1 MCFNSHRLS
10 AFSLFKSFLK
20 KSRKPRAESR
30 QPIMNRRDFLTASSS
45 LLLPLTM
52 NGMGITAL
60 TENSGLVQAL
70 RQTAALNTDRIL
82 VMINLLGGNDGLNTV
97 IPLDQYGA
105 YTSLRSNIAIPQSSV
120 LSLTGLPETGLHPSM
135 TGMRNMFN
143 DGKLSIIHSVG
154 YPNPNQSH
162 FRSADIWMS
171 GVDSNQYAPT
181 GWMGRYLQ
189 NRYTTYPTGY
199 PNPTMEDPIALQI
212 GYLATPTLQGP
223 NQTMAVTIDSPDNF
237 YNLMG
242 GATTAPPN
250 DIPPNT
256 IGNQIT
262 FLRQQQALAI
272 GYAAEIKN
280 AGTLGTNLATY
291 PAASAGN
298 ELADQLKI
306 VARLIHGGLK
316 TKIFFVSQQGY
327 DTHSTQVDSSD
338 TRTGNHATLLKKLS
352 DAISI
357 FQQDL
362 ELLGQ
367 ADKVVGMTFSEFGR
381 RATSNSSRGTD
392 HGVAAPMF
400 VFGTNIKKR
409 IVGMNPNLTT
419 ELLPAN
425 PQSWE
430 TWRDIKTQIDF
441 RRVYNDILFDWFGT
455 SRATT
460 DTLLFRNFNTVSLFS
475 NFVET
480 VATGNWQNRDV
491 WSVGRK
497 PLSTEYVKIN
507 AGHTLTVGQDV
518 TVKNIQLQG
527 NINFTGNFKVNV
539 LG

>member
-1 MCFNSHRLS
+1 
-10 AFSLFKSFLK
+10 
-20 KSRKPRAESR
+20 
-30 QPIMNRRDFLTASSS
+30 MNRRNFLAASSS
-45 LLLPLTM
+45 FLLPLTM
-52 NGMGITAL
+52 NGMGIKAF

-70 RQTAALNTDRIL
+70 RNTAAANTDRIL
-82 VMINLLGGNDGLNTV
+82 VMINLIGGNDGLNTV
-97 IPLDQYGA
+97 IPLDQLSA
-105 YTSLRSNIAIPQSSV
+105 YNTLRSNIAIPQSSI
-120 LSLTGLPETGLHPSM
+120 LSLTGMPETGLHPAM
-135 TGMRNMFN
+135 TGMQNMFN
-143 DGKLSIIHSVG
+143 DGKLSIVHSVG

-189 NRYTTYPTGY
+189 NRYTGYPTGY

-223 NQTMAVTIDSPDNF
+223 SQTMAVTIDSPDNF

-242 GATTAPPN
+242 GATSTSPTDLPPN
-250 DIPPNT
+250 M
-256 IGNQIT
+256 IGNQIA

-280 AGTLGTNLATY
+280 AGNLGTNLATY
-291 PAASAGN
+291 PAATEKN
-298 ELADQLKI
+298 DLADQLKI
-306 VARLIHGGLK
+306 VARLIKGGLK
-316 TKIFFVSQQGY
+316 TKIFFVTQQGY

-338 TRTGNHATLLKKLS
+338 TRTGAHATLLKKLS
-352 DAISI
+352 AAISI

-409 IVGMNPNLTT
+409 VVGMNPNLTT
-419 ELLPAN
+419 ELLPTN
-425 PQSWE
+425 PQTWE

-455 SRATT
+455 SRSTT
-460 DTLLFRNFNTVSLFS
+460 DSLLFRNFNTVSLFS
-475 NFVET
+475 DFVET
-480 VATGNWQNRDV
+480 IGNGNWNNRDV

-497 PLSTEYVKIN
+497 PLSTEYVKVN
-507 AGHTLTVGQDV
+507 PGHTVTVSQDV
-518 TVKNIQLQG
+518 TVKNIRLEG
-527 NINFTGNFKVNV
+527 NLNFTGSFKVNV